1 MFAARLVAV
10 SFAWFVVVYS
20 GLSLAVSCGW
30 RKFWLCSQR
39 HPVRR
44 GADLLFGLRVFP
56 LMAAVAVTLVFT
68 VPSFVL
74 LEPRSIDE
82 PIGVAPLLLGFCG
95 LLLAAF
101 GAWKAVRAAK
111 RASRAITA
119 WTNESKLVESR
130 GKIPVVR
137 IARAVPA
144 LAAAGILKPRILMS
158 GAAEFLLTEKELQT
172 AVRHELAHVRRR
184 DNLKKLLLRLV
195 QLPGM
200 AGLEAAWLEA
210 TEFAADD
217 AAVFNTREALDLA
230 AALIKLSRLAPA
242 EAQVDLTA
250 ALVHSPAAVM
260 NVRVERLIAW
270 NEARR
275 IPTRR
280 GYRGYSLWCSAG
292 AALAL
297 VAAFA
302 VTYSALLVRVHTA
315 TEWLVR

>member
-1 MFAARLVAV
+1 
-10 SFAWFVVVYS
+10 
-20 GLSLAVSCGW
+20 
-30 RKFWLCSQR
+30 
-39 HPVRR
+39 
-44 GADLLFGLRVFP
+44 
-56 LMAAVAVTLVFT
+56 VAVTLTFT
-68 VPSFVL
+68 VPSFLL

-82 PIGVAPLLLGFCG
+82 PIGIAPLLLGFCG

-195 QLPGM
+195 EFPGM

-217 AAVFNTREALDLA
+217 AAVFNAREALDLA

-242 EAQVDLTA
+242 EAPVDLTA
-250 ALVHSPAAVM
+250 ALVHSPVAVM

-270 NEARR
+270 NEERR
-275 IPTRR
+275 VPTRR
-280 GYRGYSLWCSAG
+280 GYSSWCAAG
-292 AALAL
+292 CAAGVALAL
-297 VAAFA
+297 GSGFA
-302 VTYSALLVRVHTA
+302 LAYSALLVRVHTV